1 VTTYADVTMANDA
14 AGAGSL
20 TLSFKAVASQT
31 VDIFEPKLSYM
42 EMKAQVEAGMPA
54 TTDIAALGTYYAAQ
68 GAVALGLSAAAG
80 LVAASL
86 Y

>member
-1 VTTYADVTMANDA
+1 MANDA

-54 TTDIAALGTYYAAQ
+54 TTDIAALGTYYTAQ

>member
-1 VTTYADVTMANDA
+1 MKNDA

-31 VDIFEPKLSYM
+31 IDIFEPKLGYM
-42 EMKAQVEAGMPA
+42 DMKAQVEAGMPA

-68 GAVALGLSAAAG
+68 GAVALGLSASAA